1 MSRMAWTA
9 VVFVALA
16 AGGGGYWAGQG
27 ELKLPALDASGIGLT
42 ALIETARTHLG
53 MDQPPPAPATRP
65 APTGPVV
72 YYQDPGGKPFYSLE
86 PKRTEDGRDY
96 RAVHASEDV
105 SFDDKPAAAAEASA
119 SPDKGAKRILYYR
132 NPMGLPD
139 TSPVPKKDSMGM
151 DYIPVYEGEDDG
163 STVTVSPGKLQ
174 RTGVRSEVVERRRL
188 ELPVRAPGA
197 LAEDERR
204 ISVVSVRSEA
214 FIENVENVTTG
225 DHVRRGEP
233 LLRLYSPEIAA
244 AGAQYLST
252 VADGGAQPGGRLVL
266 DGARRRLENLG
277 VSAEV
282 LAEIERTRKVPL
294 TITWTAPRDGVVV
307 ERSVSDG
314 MRAMAGD
321 VLFRIVDHSVMWVLA
336 DVTER
341 ELALIREGQSATVR
355 VRGLPGRDFAGTV
368 ARIYPHL
375 ASETRT
381 ARVRIELA
389 NPDGILRPA
398 MYADVEFATG
408 SQTPVVAVPDSA
420 LIDTGTRQVAIL
432 DKGEGKFE
440 PREVKVGIRG
450 SGFTEIRDGVAE
462 GDRVVVSANF
472 LIDAES
478 NLKAALQGMS
488 TPEAKP

>member
-1 MSRMAWTA
+1 MSRAAWIAGTLA
-9 VVFVALA
+9 ALA

-27 ELKLPALDASGIGLT
+27 KIGLPAIDVP
-42 ALIETARTHLG
+42 ALVSTARTHLG
-53 MDQPPPAPATRP
+53 LEQPAAAPSSAPAQ
-65 APTGPVV
+65 AGTGPVI
-72 YYQDPGGKPFYSLE
+72 YYRDPDGKPFYSLE
-86 PKRTEDGRDY
+86 PKRTTDGRDY
-96 RAVHASEDV
+96 RPVRASEDV
-105 SFDDKPAAAAEASA
+105 SFEDELVQAAGTPAPAAQG
-119 SPDKGAKRILYYR
+119 DRRVLYYR

-174 RTGVRSEVVERRRL
+174 RTGVRSEVVELRRL
-188 ELPVRAPGA
+188 ELPVRSPGT
-197 LAEDERR
+197 LVEDERR
-204 ISVVSVRSEA
+204 ISVVSVRSES
-214 FIENVENVTTG
+214 FIEKVENVTTG

-252 VADGGAQPGGRLVL
+252 VMDGGAQSGGRLVL

-282 LAEIERTRKVPL
+282 LAEIERTRRVPL
-294 TITWTAPRDGVVV
+294 TIPWTAPRDGVVV

-355 VRGLPGRDFAGTV
+355 VRGFPGREFTGTV

-375 ASETRT
+375 ATETRT
-381 ARVRIELA
+381 ARIRIELA
-389 NPDGILRPA
+389 NPNGILRPA
-398 MYADVEFATG
+398 MYADVEFAAG
-408 SQTPVVAVPDSA
+408 SQDAVVAVPDSA
-420 LIDTGTRQVAIL
+420 VIDTGTRQVVIL
-432 DKGEGKFE
+432 DKGDGKFE
-440 PREVKVGIRG
+440 PREVKAGVRG
-450 SGFTEIRDGVAE
+450 AGYTEIKEGVAD
-462 GDRVVVSANF
+462 GDRVVVTANF

-478 NLKAALQGMS
+478 NLKAALQGMATS
-488 TPEAKP
+488 EATP